1 MTTSVW
7 KFLWKY
13 LSKLRILFYS
23 VLFSVL
29 AGEFFVRLSLYYASK
44 IVDILA
50 AEGPRRG
57 LMLSALGFAG
67 LASLFLFAKGLLLNV
82 LIFIEARFLPV
93 YMSRI
98 SKDLFNYAHRHSTAF
113 FAEEMAGNISGKSK
127 PLLMTVTAFITTFS
141 GGSFRRRLPLL
152 SVLPLFS
159 TLTFLCL

>member
-67 LASLFLFAKGLLLNV
+67 LASLFFVCQGIAAQCADFYRSAVSAGLHEPH
-82 LIFIEARFLPV
+82 FQRFV
-93 YMSRI
+93 
-98 SKDLFNYAHRHSTAF
+98 
-113 FAEEMAGNISGKSK
+113 
-127 PLLMTVTAFITTFS
+127 
-141 GGSFRRRLPLL
+141 
-152 SVLPLFS
+152 
-159 TLTFLCL
+159 